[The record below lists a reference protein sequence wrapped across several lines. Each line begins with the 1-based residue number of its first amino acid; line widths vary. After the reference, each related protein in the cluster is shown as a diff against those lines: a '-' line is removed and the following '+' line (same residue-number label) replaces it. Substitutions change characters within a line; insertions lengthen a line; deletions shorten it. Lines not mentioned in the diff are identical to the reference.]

1 MNRNLESLRKS
12 IGETDDLRI
21 RPQTLPFK
29 RKCTFREY
37 NYLIQGTV
45 CVLTALLL
53 FAIIAIKIKQIGW
66 PTSAFLRIQSALF
79 HIRTYAL
86 VVVACTCFTGYVS
99 LDCELVDRCKY
110 LVDNCL
116 FRHFGG
122 LWYFVMGVQQ
132 IIMAKKE
139 FLEE

>member
-1 MNRNLESLRKS
+1 LRPFDS
-12 IGETDDLRI
+12 DILSNQGHLYDHLSFSEIG
-21 RPQTLPFK
+21 
-29 RKCTFREY
+29 
-37 NYLIQGTV
+37 IQ
-45 CVLTALLL
+45 
-53 FAIIAIKIKQIGW
+53 QIGW
-66 PTSAFLRIQSALF
+66 PTSAFPRIQSALF

-99 LDCELVDRCKY
+99 LDCELVDCCKY